1 MEASGV
7 PAPVRWI
14 QARVLVCFLLGLL
27 GLDGLVR
34 LHICRWETYDPND
47 YLERLRRCQGRAWDL
62 VVLGGSPVSEGVN
75 SDLLHPLVWRGHLLH
90 RVYNLGLPGGTT
102 TEFWHG
108 LRHGV
113 TAPPRLV
120 VYGITASDL
129 NDNRNESAGPSQLM
143 DLNDLER
150 WMEERPDSRDWVARQ
165 YVWASLER
173 CWSLYRYRNAIRLWA
188 AHRVDEVFPGLF
200 PEAAQEARSNL
211 AYCDAL
217 ARGHGFAPQPRFHL
231 KRYSACKENGIPVA
245 PFCFLGGYRIGH
257 HLDCVHRIRAWAK
270 RHGADLV
277 LVDMPVSAD
286 LEANHAGAFAL
297 YRTVLRELED
307 RHGYL
312 VLHGDRDAVGL
323 TDDHFADLIHLN
335 AWGGERFSHWLRVA
349 LSHAGFLG

>member
-1 MEASGV
+1 MEATGV

-14 QARVLVCFLLGLL
+14 HSRVLICFLLGLL

-34 LHICRWETYDPND
+34 LNARRWEAYDPND
-47 YLERLRRCQGRAWDL
+47 YLERLSRCQGRAWDL
-62 VVLGGSPVSEGVN
+62 VVLGGSPVSEGVH
-75 SDLLHPLVWRGHLLH
+75 SELLHPLVWRGHLLH

-129 NDNRNESAGPSQLM
+129 NDNRNEAAGPSQLM

-150 WMEERPDSRDWVARQ
+150 WVEERPDSRDWVARQ
-165 YVWASLER
+165 YFWSSLER
-173 CWSLYRYRNAIRLWA
+173 CWGLYRYRNGIRLWA
-188 AHRVDEVFPGLF
+188 AHLVDEIFPDLF
-200 PEAAQEARSNL
+200 PQAADEARSNL
-211 AYCDAL
+211 AYGDSL

-231 KRYSACKENGIPVA
+231 KRYSHCKENGIPVA
-245 PFCFLGGYRIGH
+245 PFRFLDGYRLGH
-257 HLDCVHRIRAWAK
+257 HLDCVHRIRAWAR

-286 LEANHAGAFAL
+286 LEARHSETFSR
-297 YRTVLRELED
+297 YRSVLRELEQ
-307 RHGYL
+307 RHGFL
-312 VLHGDRDAVGL
+312 VLHGDRGAVGL

-335 AWGGERFSHWLRVA
+335 AWGAERFSHWLRVA